1 MEEEEE
7 EEEEQAAWE
16 AARGEPRRPLV
27 CWESKKRHIG
37 WSIMKEGEHRTKGG
51 SRAGQE
57 PGHAE
62 AQRWGFLL
70 RPSRQ
75 MPLKGSNKV

>member
-7 EEEEQAAWE
+7 EEEEQAALE

-37 WSIMKEGEHRTKGG
+37 SEQSEAAELGKSQAMQGLGG
-51 SRAGQE
+51 TEMGFSSKTI
-57 PGHAE
+57 E
-62 AQRWGFLL
+62 ADATERFKQSLTR
-70 RPSRQ
+70 
-75 MPLKGSNKV
+75 